1 LRWLE
6 TPDNPLG
13 PDAAEDAR
21 AFVIFIAALGPATL
35 TTGKEIGD
43 GYK

>member
-1 LRWLE
+1 MPMAIE
-6 TPDNPLG
+6 ST
-13 PDAAEDAR
+13 R

-43 GYK
+43 GHE